1 MDSLR
6 REAKSDKASHM
17 RILALSTAILALS
30 ACQSGSGIGAAFDTR
45 QNAGTCPPAGSVYNA
60 SRIVTFEGDRQVF
73 QNVEYTGEIVDVR
86 LYCRYAGA
94 NPVRAEVEIDFAFG
108 KGPAADSNRRDYSYW
123 VAVTRRSGK
132 VLHKEHFTVAAN
144 FTDGPVT
151 AETEILQ
158 QIIIPR
164 ADESVSA
171 ANFEVLIGFDLTEDQ
186 LTYNKEGR
194 RFRLNAGQ

>member
-1 MDSLR
+1 
-6 REAKSDKASHM
+6 M
-17 RILALSTAILALS
+17 RILALSTILLALG
-30 ACQSGSGIGAAFDTR
+30 ACQSGSSIGSAFDTR

-60 SRIVTFEGDRQVF
+60 SRIVVFDGDQQLF
-73 QNVEYTGEIVDVR
+73 PNVEYTGEIVDVR
-86 LYCRYAGA
+86 LYCRYAGS

-132 VLHKEHFTVAAN
+132 VLNKEHFTVNAN
-144 FTDGPVT
+144 FSDGPVVG
-151 AETEILQ
+151 ETEILQ

-171 ANFEVLIGFDLTEDQ
+171 ANFEVLIGFDLTDEQ
-186 LTYNKEGR
+186 LTYNREGR

>member
-1 MDSLR
+1 
-6 REAKSDKASHM
+6 M
-17 RILALSTAILALS
+17 RILALSTILLALG
-30 ACQSGSGIGAAFDTR
+30 ACQSGSGLGNAFDSR
-45 QNAGTCPPAGSVYNA
+45 LNAGTCPPAGSVYNA
-60 SRIVTFEGDRQVF
+60 SRIVEFNGDQKVF
-73 QNVEYTGEIVDVR
+73 PNVEYTGEIVDVR
-86 LYCRYAGA
+86 LYCRYAGD

-108 KGPAADSNRRDYSYW
+108 KGPASDSNRHDYGYW

-132 VLHKEHFTVAAN
+132 VLHKEYFTVQAN
-144 FTDGPVT
+144 FSDGPV
-151 AETEILQ
+151 AGETEILQ

-194 RFRLNAGQ
+194 RFRLNAGE

>member
-1 MDSLR
+1 
-6 REAKSDKASHM
+6 M
-17 RILALSTAILALS
+17 RILALSTVLLALG
-30 ACQSGSGIGAAFDTR
+30 ACQSGSGIGSAFDTR

-60 SRIVTFEGDRQVF
+60 ARLVDFEGDQQVF
-73 QNVEYTGEIVDVR
+73 PNVTYTGEIVDVR
-86 LYCRYAGA
+86 LFCRYAGN

-108 KGPAADSNRRDYSYW
+108 KGPAADSNRKDYRYW

-132 VLHKEHFTVAAN
+132 VLNKEYFTVSAN
-144 FTDGPVT
+144 FSRGPVVG
-151 AETEILQ
+151 ETELIQ

-171 ANFEVLIGFDLTEDQ
+171 ANFEVLIGFDLTDEQ

-194 RFRLNAGQ
+194 RFRLGAGQ

>member
-1 MDSLR
+1 MDSLAT
-6 REAKSDKASHM
+6 EAKSDKASHM
-17 RILALSTAILALS
+17 RILALSTALLALS
-30 ACQSGSGIGAAFDTR
+30 ACQSGSGIGSAFDTR
-45 QNAGTCPPAGSVYNA
+45 QNVGSCPPAGAIYNS
-60 SRIVTFEGDRQVF
+60 SRVVVFEGDQQVF
-73 QNVEYTGEIVDVR
+73 SGVEYTGEIVGVR

-108 KGPAADSNRRDYSYW
+108 KGPAGDSNRRNYDYW

-132 VLHKEHFTVAAN
+132 VLHKESFTVQAD
-144 FTDGPVT
+144 FSDGPIDYD
-151 AETEILQ
+151 TEVLQ

-171 ANFEVLIGFDLTEDQ
+171 ANFEILIGFDLTEAQ
-186 LTYNKEGR
+186 LQYNKEGR